1 LGPRTYLPLSPSPRA
16 RAAYHVSTLL
26 YALVQAFIKSVNMEI
41 IFNFRFG
48 TGKDENLIVNF
59 TEFVD
64 SKVYSDGRSS
74 N

>member
-1 LGPRTYLPLSPSPRA
+1 M
-16 RAAYHVSTLL
+16 
-26 YALVQAFIKSVNMEI
+26 QMFEKSVNLED

-64 SKVYSDGRSS
+64 SKMYAGGDNSGDSDGRSS
-74 N
+74 DDLNVRPELSAQLDPETT